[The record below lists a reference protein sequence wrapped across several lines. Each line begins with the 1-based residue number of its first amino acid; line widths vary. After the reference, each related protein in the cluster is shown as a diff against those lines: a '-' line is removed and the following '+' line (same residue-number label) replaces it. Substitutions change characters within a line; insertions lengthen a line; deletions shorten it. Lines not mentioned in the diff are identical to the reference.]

1 MWEHFANVLK
11 QARPPAEFP
20 PFLFTFSLYRKNNF
34 VRFFL
39 KGYEKKKTKQV
50 RRYFRDCQNLKEI
63 ASTII

>member
-39 KGYEKKKTKQV
+39 KGYEKKKLN
-50 RRYFRDCQNLKEI
+50 RFDGIFEI
-63 ASTII
+63 AKI